1 MKQHVLVVGAS
12 SGIGRA
18 VAERFAGSA
27 QVTAIARRV
36 DRLAPLAEQGV
47 TIVGCDATDFEALE
61 ASIHDAVRRDGYL
74 NAIVY
79 CAGAQ
84 LIRPLRSLKAPDL
97 PAIMNVN
104 LLAPLFLAKCFA
116 SQRVSKSDA
125 VFCAVTSVAGQR
137 PEPGI
142 VPYSVAK
149 AGVDALIKGMA
160 KELGPRRA
168 VGVAPGWLDT
178 EMTQGYQ
185 HIYDEGFRTAL
196 ARRSP
201 AGVATVESVV
211 DVIEFLLS
219 EKARHVTG
227 EIITVDG
234 GAVL

>member
-1 MKQHVLVVGAS
+1 MTRHILVVGAS

-18 VAERFAGSA
+18 VAERFANSA
-27 QVTAIARRV
+27 NVTAIARRA

-47 TIVGCDATDFEALE
+47 AVATCDVTDFAALE
-61 ASIHDAVRRDGYL
+61 VAINDAVTRAGQL
-74 NAIVY
+74 NCLVY
-79 CAGAQ
+79 CAGVQ
-84 LIRPLRSLKAPDL
+84 LIKPLRSLKAADF
-97 PAIMNVN
+97 PAVMDVN

-116 SQRVSKSDA
+116 SQKVSQSDA
-125 VFCAVTSVAGQR
+125 VFCAVSSVAGRR

-142 VPYSVAK
+142 VAYSVAK
-149 AGVDALIKGMA
+149 AGLDALIKGMA

-178 EMTQGYQ
+178 EMTQGYK
-185 HIYDEGFRTAL
+185 HIYNEEFRTAL
-196 ARRSP
+196 AKRSP
-201 AGVATVESVV
+201 AGIPTVESVV

-234 GAVL
+234 GAIL